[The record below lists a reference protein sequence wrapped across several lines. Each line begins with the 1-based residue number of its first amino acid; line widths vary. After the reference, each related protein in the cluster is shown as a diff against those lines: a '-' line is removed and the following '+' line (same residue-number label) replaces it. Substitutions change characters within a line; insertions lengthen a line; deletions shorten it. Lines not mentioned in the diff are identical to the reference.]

1 VTVVCPKHGDY
12 NVTPYNHTTH
22 KIGCPRCRVCP
33 GCGLWKTYGKL
44 CVYCKPIG
52 ENKLYEKTKK
62 KFEKTKEMAIVTY
75 LKKELPDSDFI
86 HNKSV
91 GVACT
96 DGHLFP
102 DIRFDCIWFHLI
114 VEVDEFEHR
123 GANYN
128 CDNKRMH
135 DVTAKLGLPCI
146 FIRYNP
152 DSKDSDKT
160 KLLEKV
166 KYYLALQNDFYDTN
180 NDEADEADEADED
193 DEADNADVADDV
205 DDADEAD
212 EADDINKRKNDRDK
226 TIYYEKLDID
236 DNLGFKVE
244 HMFYHKED
252 NPKST
257 KKSKMIK

>member
-1 VTVVCPKHGDY
+1 MVNYVYIVSPS
-12 NVTPYNHTTH
+12 V
-22 KIGCPRCRVCP
+22 KINFMR
-33 GCGLWKTYGKL
+33 KQ
-44 CVYCKPIG
+44 
-52 ENKLYEKTKK
+52 KK